1 MSRFVYVNGRFLR
14 RNAAFIDIEDRGFQ
28 FGDSVYEVIFV
39 SKGHLVDEY
48 GHIDRLAFS
57 LGELGIDLPKSPV
70 TISLLIR
77 ELMRLNGLTDGFVYL
92 QISRGAAPRDH
103 LIPTD
108 LSQTFVMN
116 TRAVDLAAKPS
127 FNEGVDVITV
137 RDIRWGR
144 CDIKT
149 TQLFANC
156 LAKSEAVRAGAG
168 EAWMIDENNI
178 VTEGSSSNAWI
189 VTDDHVLVTRPP
201 THEILNGITRRTIID
216 IASQNEV
223 AFEERA
229 FSLEETKRAKEA
241 FFSSATSLAT
251 PVLSID
257 GVTIGNG
264 AVGPITKSL
273 QGQYLQYTQ
282 QTS

>member
-14 RNAAFIDIEDRGFQ
+14 RNDAFIDIEDRGFQ

-39 SKGHLVDEY
+39 TKGLLVDEQ
-48 GHIDRLAFS
+48 GHIERLAYS
-57 LGELGIDLPKSPV
+57 LGELGIDLPKSPA

-77 ELMRLNGLTDGFVYL
+77 ELMRLNGLSDGFVYM
-92 QISRGAAPRDH
+92 QVSRGAAPRDH
-103 LIPTD
+103 LIPTG

-116 TRAVDLAAKPS
+116 TRAVDLTAKAS
-127 FNEGVDVITV
+127 VHTGVDVISV

-189 VTDDHVLVTRPP
+189 VTKDQVLVTRPP
-201 THEILNGITRRTIID
+201 THDILNGITRRSIID
-216 IASQNEV
+216 IASQNDIS
-223 AFEERA
+223 FEERA
-229 FSLEETKRAKEA
+229 FSLDEAKSAAEA

-257 GVTIGNG
+257 GVTIGSG
-264 AVGPITKSL
+264 AVGSITKAL
-273 QGQYLQYTQ
+273 QDQYLQYAQ